1 MKYLKSRKMSWTVVG
16 LLVVVGLHTE
26 QGKADV
32 IFGPPTNMGPN
43 INSDGTDGLTI
54 SKDGLSIFFF
64 SDRPNSP
71 TWDLFTSVRKTTNDA
86 WEPAMNP
93 GTPLNGP
100 RSEGYPSL
108 SADGL
113 ELYYTA
119 PYWQAGWTEFGRAD
133 LWVSRRSSVSEPWGP
148 PQNLGATINTA
159 FHDTEP
165 SISQDGLELY
175 FSSNRPGGYGEWNIW
190 VTTRNTIDDPW
201 QEPTNLGQ
209 TVNSGMAGTP
219 NISCDGLVLFFSS
232 SRPGGYGETD
242 IWLTRRKSKNEP
254 WGEPVNLGPPVNDL
268 NAQWA
273 PCLSHDGSTLYF
285 TDQMKRP
292 RYGYFDVWQVD
303 VSPIVDFNGDGI
315 VDAAD
320 MCIMIDHWGEDY
332 SLCDIGPMPF
342 GDGIVD
348 VEDLIVLAEYLF
360 EETLPPGCI
369 AYWKLDQTEGNIAHN
384 SAGFNDGICHGEPLW
399 RPADGRIGGALQF
412 DGIDDYIETDF
423 VLNPA
428 GGAFSVFAW
437 IKGGAPGQVILS
449 QIDGTN
455 WLGADPLK
463 GKLTGLGSSG
473 DQSSLEPLLSE
484 FMITDGTW
492 HNIGIV
498 VGAYQSMRFR
508 SLYVDGE
515 TVAIDTQSVELRS
528 SNGGLYIGA
537 GKNLETGSFFSGLID
552 DVRIYNRV
560 VSP

>member
-273 PCLSHDGSTLYF
+273 PC
-285 TDQMKRP
+285 
-292 RYGYFDVWQVD
+292 
-303 VSPIVDFNGDGI
+303 
-315 VDAAD
+315 
-320 MCIMIDHWGEDY
+320 
-332 SLCDIGPMPF
+332 
-342 GDGIVD
+342 
-348 VEDLIVLAEYLF
+348 
-360 EETLPPGCI
+360 
-369 AYWKLDQTEGNIAHN
+369 
-384 SAGFNDGICHGEPLW
+384 
-399 RPADGRIGGALQF
+399 
-412 DGIDDYIETDF
+412 
-423 VLNPA
+423 
-428 GGAFSVFAW
+428 
-437 IKGGAPGQVILS
+437 IL
-449 QIDGTN
+449 
-455 WLGADPLK
+455 
-463 GKLTGLGSSG
+463 LT
-473 DQSSLEPLLSE
+473 
-484 FMITDGTW
+484 
-492 HNIGIV
+492 
-498 VGAYQSMRFR
+498 
-508 SLYVDGE
+508 
-515 TVAIDTQSVELRS
+515 
-528 SNGGLYIGA
+528 
-537 GKNLETGSFFSGLID
+537 K
-552 DVRIYNRV
+552 
-560 VSP
+560 